1 MNFVFTS
8 ALELCLEE
16 LDTAVEELTASAGAA
31 EAWLVAEI
39 PNSITKKIE
48 RAAVDLVKA
57 PTFL

>member
-1 MNFVFTS
+1 
-8 ALELCLEE
+8 LEE

-48 RAAVDLVKA
+48 RAAADLVKA